1 MVESQGQMT
10 LLDAVGIYVGKIKSK
25 DNQDSAQKN
34 LLRFVQ
40 WYGVER
46 SLSEVKP
53 PEIEEYAERVGGSG
67 ITPQSAAHLQAVKD
81 FLSFVRKKGLVSGNL
96 AIYVRIPKSK
106 SLAGKASTQN
116 AMELT
121 LAGHKQLVVQLEKLK
136 NQRGPLAEQIQK
148 AAADRDVRENAPLEA
163 AREQLGHV
171 ESRIM
176 NLDNILKSAVIT
188 DPRKGRKSLKIKLGT
203 RVSVELMSTGN
214 KTQFTLVS
222 RSEANPL
229 EAMISDVSP
238 LGKVLMGAVKGQEV
252 IANTPRGKAR
262 YRVVRVFA

>member
-46 SLSEVKP
+46 FLSEVKP

-214 KTQFTLVS
+214 KSQFTLVS

>member
-1 MVESQGQMT
+1 MVDSQDKIK
-10 LLDAVGIYVGKIKSK
+10 LLDAVGIYVDKIKSK
-25 DNQDSAQKN
+25 DNRDSAQKN

-40 WYGVER
+40 WYGTDR
-46 SLSEVKP
+46 FLLDLKP
-53 PEIEEYAERVGGSG
+53 PEIEEYAERIGGSG

-81 FLSFVRKKGLVSGNL
+81 FLSFVRKKGFLNGNL

-106 SLAGKASTQN
+106 NLTGKTSTQN

-121 LAGHKQLVVQLEKLK
+121 LAGHKQLMLQLDKLK
-136 NQRGPLAEQIQK
+136 QQRGPLAEQIQK

-188 DPRKGRKSLKIKLGT
+188 DPRKGRKSLKVKLGT
-203 RVSVELMSTGN
+203 RVSVELMGTGN
-214 KTQFTLVS
+214 KSQFTLVS

-238 LGKVLMGAVKGQEV
+238 LGKVLMGAVKGSEV
-252 IANTPRGKAR
+252 IADTPRGKVR
-262 YRVVRVFA
+262 YRVLRVFS